1 QFVLGKMHYDGAG
14 VAQDYARARHWFE
27 QVAAQGHA
35 QAQFH
40 LGELYEHGA
49 GVARDDVQARR
60 WFEQAAAQHHA
71 RAKQHLREMDAEG
84 RGVRQSVE
92 LLRCPVAGFQYH
104 QGKTVWHRLKTGALL
119 DLVREPENPHDA
131 QAVRIELEGVQI
143 GYVPRADNAAIA
155 HLMDTGQRVRAHV
168 LELHDSPN
176 PWERV
181 VVSLFLSV

>member
-1 QFVLGKMHYDGAG
+1 MLGEMHYDGAG
-14 VAQDYARARHWFE
+14 VE
-27 QVAAQGHA
+27 QNFA
-35 QAQFH
+35 
-40 LGELYEHGA
+40 
-49 GVARDDVQARR
+49 QARR
-60 WFEQAAAQHHA
+60 WFEQAAAQRHA
-71 RAKQHLREMDAEG
+71 QAKNRLRAMDAEG

-104 QGKTVWHRLKTGALL
+104 QGKSVWHRLKAGALL

-155 HLMDTGQRVRAHV
+155 HLMDTGRRVCARV
-168 LELHDSPN
+168 LQTCESRN

-181 VVSLFLSV
+181 MVSLSLPV